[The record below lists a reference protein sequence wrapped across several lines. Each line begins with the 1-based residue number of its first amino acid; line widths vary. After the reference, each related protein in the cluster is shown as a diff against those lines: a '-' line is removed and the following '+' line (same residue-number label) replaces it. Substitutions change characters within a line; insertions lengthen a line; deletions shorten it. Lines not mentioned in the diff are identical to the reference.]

1 VPPRSVARRRWVKQ
15 GVIVLDA
22 PALLALLDREPG
34 WEVVVRA
41 AAAEDA
47 TTSAVN
53 YAEVLQ
59 KSARVG
65 ISSE

>member
-1 VPPRSVARRRWVKQ
+1 
-15 GVIVLDA
+15 
-22 PALLALLDREPG
+22 LLALLDREPD

-41 AAAEDA
+41 AAGEDA

-53 YAEVLQ
+53 YAEGLQ
-59 KSARVG
+59 RSARVG